1 MIKCRLIEVTTGGS
15 YFREAGWGR
24 LTKFISTDRLLE
36 TFESLESHPA
46 FQIKPDLE
54 EECIILRNKVNG
66 NNVDIEYEDTPK
78 TERFRS
84 NLKKINECFLKHWA
98 DLRIKDTE
106 V

>member
-1 MIKCRLIEVTTGGS
+1 M
-15 YFREAGWGR
+15 
-24 LTKFISTDRLLE
+24 
-36 TFESLESHPA
+36 
-46 FQIKPDLE
+46 
-54 EECIILRNKVNG
+54 NG